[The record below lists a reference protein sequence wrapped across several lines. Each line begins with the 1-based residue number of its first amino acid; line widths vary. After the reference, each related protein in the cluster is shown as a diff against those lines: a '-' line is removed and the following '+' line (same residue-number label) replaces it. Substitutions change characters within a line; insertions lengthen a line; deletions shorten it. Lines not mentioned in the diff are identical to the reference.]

1 MKKQTYVDIMNS
13 LTFLGIKFNA
23 IEDTGVVDLHL
34 NNGIWSKIDFIID
47 NICRELDDKAA
58 LTVSLFSE
66 KLNYSYII
74 LKDVITGKLIDIQT
88 FDEAYNFI
96 NSVNYKEHIKEYDEQ
111 LWGVQEI
118 HYEFE

>member
-23 IEDTGVVDLHL
+23 IEDTEVVDLHL
-34 NNGIWSKIDFIID
+34 DNGIWSKIDFIID
-47 NICRELDDKAA
+47 SICNELDDKAA
-58 LTVSLFSE
+58 ITASLFSE
-66 KLNYSYII
+66 KLNYSYVI
-74 LKDVITGKLIDIQT
+74 LRDVTTGNLFNIHT

-118 HYEFE
+118 YYEFE